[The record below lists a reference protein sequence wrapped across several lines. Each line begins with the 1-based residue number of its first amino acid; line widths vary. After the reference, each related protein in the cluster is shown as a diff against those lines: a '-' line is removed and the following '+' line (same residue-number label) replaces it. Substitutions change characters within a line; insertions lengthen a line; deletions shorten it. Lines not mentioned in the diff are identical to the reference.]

1 MNNYRD
7 GLKGG
12 PQFLWILDEKVAFSC
27 LQQARE
33 RNFPPHI
40 HGTCGPPFRPTLY
53 DGLKIWMDGLADTCT
68 ERASEATTTCM
79 RAFGSNSIK
88 SSQREARRWIRNWMG
103 GRCHETSPRNRCKAD
118 DSLFLFVCFY
128 DARRVW
134 NINESPSCVAGALV
148 RVADL
153 LEWVLQ
159 VQAGLGLVV
168 KLNFLKI

>member
-88 SSQREARRWIRNWMG
+88 SSQREARRWIRNGMG
-103 GRCHETSPRNRCKAD
+103 GRCHATSPRNGCKAD
-118 DSLFLFVCFY
+118 NSTLPFCLLLWCAASVEYQWIAVALLARWFVWPTFSNGY
-128 DARRVW
+128 FKFKQ
-134 NINESPSCVAGALV
+134 G
-148 RVADL
+148 
-153 LEWVLQ
+153 
-159 VQAGLGLVV
+159 
-168 KLNFLKI
+168 